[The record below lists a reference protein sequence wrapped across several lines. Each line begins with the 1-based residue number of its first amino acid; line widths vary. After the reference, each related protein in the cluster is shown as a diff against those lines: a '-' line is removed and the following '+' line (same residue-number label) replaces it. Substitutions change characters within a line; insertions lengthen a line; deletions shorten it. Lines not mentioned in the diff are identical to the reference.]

1 LRVSQTRGVFD
12 TPRQTSSTNAPKAL
26 QVPELIQVARSP
38 EDEILL
44 TELTFDSKDITTYE
58 ISSLIL
64 VAEETQSKGKFRCF
78 MAKSTKEFFIEIP
91 DEGTMRAF
99 NQSTLLNILELANR
113 AGAETVYV
121 CVRKTIHRQQAYLK
135 SFLFVGFEKLDAKE
149 QAKISMTKT
158 HTILKCSLNND
169 EDNDD

>member
-1 LRVSQTRGVFD
+1 LRASQTRGVFD
-12 TPRQTSSTNAPKAL
+12 TPRSTSSNAPKAL
-26 QVPELIQVARSP
+26 QVPELKQVARSP

-44 TELTFDSKDITTYE
+44 TELTFDSKEITTYE

-91 DEGTMRAF
+91 DEATMRAF
-99 NQSTLLNILELANR
+99 NQSTLVNILELASR
-113 AGAETVYV
+113 AGAETIYV
-121 CVRKTIHRQQAYLK
+121 CVRRTIHRQQTYLK
-135 SFLFVGFEKLDAKE
+135 NFMFVGFEKLDAEE

-158 HTILKCSLNND
+158 HSILKCSLNND
-169 EDNDD
+169 DENDD